1 MKDKLEDLKIE
12 IRNIVKSEFDIQE
25 QKNLKE
31 KRELHEKFERMG
43 IGFICGLTFSFMVSI
58 FVCLANSC

>member
-31 KRELHEKFERMG
+31 KRELHEKINRIGF
-43 IGFICGLTFSFMVSI
+43 GFICGATFTFMVAM
-58 FVCLANSC
+58 FVGLANSC

>member
-12 IRNIVKSEFDIQE
+12 IRNIVKSEFDIQK

-31 KRELHEKFERMG
+31 KRELHEK
-43 IGFICGLTFSFMVSI
+43 LS
-58 FVCLANSC
+58 